1 MRKVEVMP
9 MKTLCRNRMVGIKSC
24 LLQMLSLFLLVA
36 QSFGGQEGDL
46 VSGTQS
52 SSSKDGQLLVSH
64 VKPRLIVLTDL
75 SNEPDDEESFVRLL
89 VYSDQYDIEG
99 LIATTSNWL
108 KEKPREDLIRRDL
121 AAYGEVWPN
130 LVKHSPDFPRM
141 DSLLSVTQTGQNNL
155 GMADVGAGKSS
166 NGSKRIIEAVDRS
179 DDRPIWIAIWGGPNT
194 LAQALWDVRASRTP
208 SEVEKFVARIRVYAI
223 SDQDDSGAW
232 IRREFKNLFY
242 IVTPSN
248 PASYEEYYRA
258 TWTGISGGRG
268 DQVASGYH
276 FDMVDNPWLETNVI
290 QNHGPLGALYPRL
303 QYIME
308 GDTPSFLG
316 LIDRG
321 LGWEINPAYGG
332 WGGRYALFQPAGE
345 TRPIWTDNAS
355 TRDRVE
361 VEKDRTETSNQAT
374 IWRWREHF
382 QNDFAAR
389 MDWCLADDFKK
400 ANHNPHPVL
409 NGNRSTDVVMLSAK
423 PGSTVKLSAEGS
435 DAGDEGQN
443 VKTTWWIYREAGT
456 LEGAT
461 LKQTDGLKTEVALPA
476 GGRSG
481 SVHVILEA
489 EDDGTPHL
497 FAYRRICIQVTP

>member
-1 MRKVEVMP
+1 MHLCVEIKTDFMRKVEVMP

-232 IRREFKNLFY
+232 IRREFK
-242 IVTPSN
+242 TC
-248 PASYEEYYRA
+248 
-258 TWTGISGGRG
+258 
-268 DQVASGYH
+268 
-276 FDMVDNPWLETNVI
+276 
-290 QNHGPLGALYPRL
+290 
-303 QYIME
+303 
-308 GDTPSFLG
+308 
-316 LIDRG
+316 
-321 LGWEINPAYGG
+321 
-332 WGGRYALFQPAGE
+332 
-345 TRPIWTDNAS
+345 S
-355 TRDRVE
+355 T
-361 VEKDRTETSNQAT
+361 SS
-374 IWRWREHF
+374 
-382 QNDFAAR
+382 
-389 MDWCLADDFKK
+389 
-400 ANHNPHPVL
+400 PHPIRPVTRNTIARPGRASPADGVIRL
-409 NGNRSTDVVMLSAK
+409 HPAIILIWWIT
-423 PGSTVKLSAEGS
+423 PGSKPTSSRITAHLARFIRASNTSWKA
-435 DAGDEGQN
+435 
-443 VKTTWWIYREAGT
+443 IR
-456 LEGAT
+456 
-461 LKQTDGLKTEVALPA
+461 PA
-476 GGRSG
+476 FWG
-481 SVHVILEA
+481 
-489 EDDGTPHL
+489 
-497 FAYRRICIQVTP
+497 

>member
-1 MRKVEVMP
+1 
-9 MKTLCRNRMVGIKSC
+9 
-24 LLQMLSLFLLVA
+24 
-36 QSFGGQEGDL
+36 
-46 VSGTQS
+46 
-52 SSSKDGQLLVSH
+52 
-64 VKPRLIVLTDL
+64 
-75 SNEPDDEESFVRLL
+75 
-89 VYSDQYDIEG
+89 
-99 LIATTSNWL
+99 
-108 KEKPREDLIRRDL
+108 
-121 AAYGEVWPN
+121 
-130 LVKHSPDFPRM
+130 M

-361 VEKDRTETSNQAT
+361 VEKDRTETST
-374 IWRWREHF
+374 R
-382 QNDFAAR
+382 
-389 MDWCLADDFKK
+389 
-400 ANHNPHPVL
+400 PPS
-409 NGNRSTDVVMLSAK
+409 G
-423 PGSTVKLSAEGS
+423 
-435 DAGDEGQN
+435 
-443 VKTTWWIYREAGT
+443 
-456 LEGAT
+456 
-461 LKQTDGLKTEVALPA
+461 A
-476 GGRSG
+476 GGNISRTILQPGWIGVWRTISRRRTTILTRFSMAIVPPMSSCFRPNPALRSNCPPKA
-481 SVHVILEA
+481 LTQA
-489 EDDGTPHL
+489 MRDRT
-497 FAYRRICIQVTP
+497 